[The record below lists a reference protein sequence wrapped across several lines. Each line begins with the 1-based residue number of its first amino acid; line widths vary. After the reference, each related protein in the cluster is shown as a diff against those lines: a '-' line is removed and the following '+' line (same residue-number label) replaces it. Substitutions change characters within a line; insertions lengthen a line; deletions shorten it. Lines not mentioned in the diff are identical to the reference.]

1 MPPPQVKKVLIVD
14 DNADIRESLKRV
26 LERAGYAVEL
36 ARDGDE
42 ALSRQKANPANVLIT
57 DLFMPERD
65 GFETLAAFRKAYPRT
80 RIVAISGESRVTR
93 RDYLESARLIGV
105 DAIFRKPVDPQQ
117 LVETLRRF

>member
-1 MPPPQVKKVLIVD
+1 MKKVLIAD

-65 GFETLAAFRKAYPRT
+65 GFETLAAFREAYPQT
-80 RIVAISGESRVTR
+80 RIVAMSGESAMTR
-93 RDYLESARLIGV
+93 LDYLESARLIGV
-105 DAIFRKPVDPQQ
+105 DATFRKPFDPQQ

>member
-1 MPPPQVKKVLIVD
+1 MKKVLIAD

-26 LERAGYAVEL
+26 LERAGYAVEV

-42 ALSRQKANPANVLIT
+42 ALARQKANPANVLIT
-57 DLFMPERD
+57 DLFMPGRD
-65 GFETLAAFRKAYPRT
+65 GFETLAAFRKTYPQT
-80 RIVAISGESRVTR
+80 RIVAISGESRMTR

-105 DAIFRKPVDPQQ
+105 DATFRKPFDPQQ